1 MKKNKLNTI
10 LIVMIIV
17 LFIIEI
23 YILALNNK
31 YKYDIAK
38 IIGIG
43 NVNDFYIKK
52 IERSYGAGTDSIY
65 VTFKISIDNYNKYTL
80 NYYDVEKD
88 KDFYEGEIT
97 NKKRKVNNYYI
108 CCYETSGYNTE
119 NIKIMNKAKN
129 NIIQL
134 KFTGAIL
141 IILIILL
148 IIRTVKIRMTNNI
161 SSEN

>member
-1 MKKNKLNTI
+1 MKKSKFNTI
-10 LIVMIIV
+10 LIVVIIV
-17 LFIIEI
+17 LFIIEL

-52 IERSYGAGTDSIY
+52 IERSYGLGTDPIF

-97 NKKRKVNNYYI
+97 NKKRKVDNYYI

-119 NIKIMNKAKN
+119 NIKIINKVKN

-141 IILIILL
+141 IILIILF
-148 IIRTVKIRMTNNI
+148 IIRTVKIRMTNKI